1 MFPLALRSAAR
12 ESTGLEAMKNLKAIR
27 RAAGMTQMQLIQKAG
42 LSRFRFCM
50 AEAGHLELR
59 PDEIDAIRIA
69 LRPEM
74 EKAVRIAAGFVAVG
88 A

>member
-1 MFPLALRSAAR
+1 MDNLR
-12 ESTGLEAMKNLKAIR
+12 AIR
-27 RAAGMTQMQLIQKAG
+27 KAAGLTQMQLIQKAG

-59 PDEIDAIRIA
+59 PDELDAIRIA
-69 LRPEM
+69 VRPEM
-74 EKAVRIAAGFVAVG
+74 ERIARTISGFVAVG